1 MARRMLIDA
10 THPDESRVAIVE
22 DSILDDY
29 DAESSTKKQ
38 FKGNVYLAKV
48 IRVEPSLQAAFVE
61 YGHNRHGFLPFS
73 EIHPDYYRIPVGDR
87 PAENFAQTSA
97 PSEGSET
104 LFSDSS
110 DALSPSPE
118 SSADLSIS
126 ETPILSPSEDAP
138 GEIVEAPIS
147 ELAVDEQVELG
158 DDEESVVRRNR
169 PYRYKIQEVIKRRQI
184 LLIQVV
190 KEERGNKGAALT
202 TYLSLP
208 GRYCVLMPNAG
219 HRSGGIS
226 RKIADTTDRKRL
238 RDILNDLPIPEG
250 ISLIVRTAGQDRNKI
265 EIRRDFEYLIR
276 LWSEIREKTLT
287 SIAPALVYAEGDLIK
302 RSIRDN
308 YDKEVTE
315 IIVEGEEGYKA
326 AKTFMKT
333 LIPSH
338 AKRVKFYKEQTPL
351 FQHYNVESQIDAIM
365 SPVAILPS
373 GGSIVINP
381 TEALVAIDVNSG
393 KSTRERHIDETA
405 VKTNLEAAVEVARQ
419 MRLRD
424 LAGLIVVDFIDMSDP
439 KHIASVEKKLRES
452 VRQDRAR
459 IQVGK
464 ISNFGLLEM
473 SRQRLRP
480 SIIES
485 NMRPC
490 NQCHGTGMVRSVE
503 SMALLILRAIES
515 AGLTG
520 KSAEVVATVPSGVD
534 LYLLNQKR
542 THIILLEKRYDMSV
556 MVLRDDSLVPPE
568 FRLDTIVERDNSLKD
583 GVVIA
588 PVLVADLKPAK
599 VEQASADQ
607 EKEAKSV
614 QQDDQP
620 TEEGER
626 HRSHLRQRRSPFQN
640 RRRNRGESPRPE
652 GQDHREGRTTTPLAS
667 EEKGIENTTRPSTES
682 DKTTKN
688 RPERNIPIS
697 DQQGT
702 QGTEESQDTANDVS
716 VSKDDARRGNRRR
729 GNRLDKK
736 NKDSRNKPT
745 EAEAS
750 TSQAQVVV
758 SQEPTSKDASSKSI
772 SSAEPLP
779 NATSS
784 APPPSSGEKT
794 GRNDRRRRRGSA
806 GNRPK
811 EDTASGSSTPKSS
824 SSENKVSETKDS
836 GESKGPQKETPKEN
850 RSRENQG
857 STGERTKSD
866 KSRIT
871 PFLTPTP
878 LIDATGLMYAEDKP
892 DKKKKKGFW
901 SRLLDT

>member
-10 THPDESRVAIVE
+10 THPDESRVAVVD

-87 PAENFAQTSA
+87 SAEESIVTPSMPSKATTDVASI
-97 PSEGSET
+97 PSEI
-104 LFSDSS
+104 
-110 DALSPSPE
+110 PE
-118 SSADLSIS
+118 STSEISTESASAEIPDFLPSQDTEVQPTEDLVI
-126 ETPILSPSEDAP
+126 
-138 GEIVEAPIS
+138 
-147 ELAVDEQVELG
+147 DEQVELG
-158 DDEESVVRRNR
+158 DEDDSVVRRNR

-238 RDILNDLPIPEG
+238 RDILNDLPIPDG
-250 ISLIVRTAGQDRNKI
+250 ISLIVRTAGQDRNKV

-308 YDKEVTE
+308 YDKEVSE
-315 IIVEGEEGYKA
+315 IVVEGEEGYKA
-326 AKTFMKT
+326 AKSFMRT

-338 AKRVKFYKEQTPL
+338 AKKVKLYKEQVPL
-351 FQHYNVESQIDAIM
+351 FQKYNVETQVDAIM
-365 SPVAILPS
+365 SPVATLPS
-373 GGSIVINP
+373 GGSIVINL
-381 TEALVAIDVNSG
+381 TEALVAVDVNSG
-393 KSTRERHIDETA
+393 KSTRERHIDDTA
-405 VKTNLEAAVEVARQ
+405 IKTNLEAAVEVARQ

-480 SIIES
+480 SIVES

-490 NQCHGTGMVRSVE
+490 THCHGTGMVRSIE
-503 SMALLILRAIES
+503 SMALLILRGIES
-515 AGLTG
+515 AGLAG
-520 KSAEVVATVPSGVD
+520 KSAEIVVTVPSGVD

-542 THIILLEKRYDMSV
+542 THIVLLEKRYDMSV
-556 MVLRDDSLVPPE
+556 MVQRDDSLIPPDY
-568 FRLDTIVERDNSLKD
+568 RLDTLVDREE
-583 GVVIA
+583 
-588 PVLVADLKPAK
+588 VLK
-599 VEQASADQ
+599 VESIKSSVAVTAIDSEPANPVRVAPIDQ
-607 EKEAKSV
+607 ESDATDEQSG
-614 QQDDQP
+614 
-620 TEEGER
+620 EEGGR
-626 HRSHLRQRRSPFQN
+626 TRSHLRQRRGPFQN
-640 RRRNRGESPRPE
+640 RRRNKGE
-652 GQDHREGRTTTPLAS
+652 HR
-667 EEKGIENTTRPSTES
+667 S
-682 DKTTKN
+682 D
-688 RPERNIPIS
+688 RS
-697 DQQGT
+697 Q
-702 QGTEESQDTANDVS
+702 EESQGSIPVKAEEVVPVQSPQEVQVAESTPDAVTEKVA
-716 VSKDDARRGNRRR
+716 SKEGSNRRNNRRR

-736 NKDSRNKPT
+736 NREGQAPST
-745 EAEAS
+745 ETPITQVLETEQKAFVPEDAENRQPS
-750 TSQAQVVV
+750 SEKSERDTRRGNRR
-758 SQEPTSKDASSKSI
+758 PRPRRDASRDRPSESTESSPESKVESKPI
-772 SSAEPLP
+772 DK
-779 NATSS
+779 
-784 APPPSSGEKT
+784 APEKT
-794 GRNDRRRRRGSA
+794 TESKVGSRKEEKNPSA
-806 GNRPK
+806 GGDK
-811 EDTASGSSTPKSS
+811 VEKPKSS
-824 SSENKVSETKDS
+824 
-836 GESKGPQKETPKEN
+836 
-850 RSRENQG
+850 
-857 STGERTKSD
+857 
-866 KSRIT
+866 
-871 PFLTPTP
+871 PFLSPQP
-878 LIDATGLMYAEDKP
+878 ILDPTGLMFSDDKP
-892 DKKKKKGFW
+892 VKKKKKGFW
-901 SRLLDT
+901 SRLLEV

>member
-10 THPDESRVAIVE
+10 THPEESRVAVVE

-87 PAENFAQTSA
+87 SAEDPIITQSASAETVADVPSLSSEESLSSPVTSDEVSLSEIPDFL
-97 PSEGSET
+97 PSQGSV
-104 LFSDSS
+104 
-110 DALSPSPE
+110 PE
-118 SSADLSIS
+118 PL
-126 ETPILSPSEDAP
+126 
-138 GEIVEAPIS
+138 S

-238 RDILNDLPIPEG
+238 RDILNDLPIPDG

-276 LWSEIREKTLT
+276 LWSDIREKTLT

-308 YDKEVTE
+308 YDKEVSE
-315 IIVEGEEGYKA
+315 IVVEGEEGYKA

-338 AKRVKFYKEQTPL
+338 AKKVKLYKEKTPL
-351 FQHYNVESQIDAIM
+351 FQKYSVESQIDAIM

-373 GGSIVINP
+373 GGSIVISP

-393 KSTRERHIDETA
+393 KSTRERHIDDTA
-405 VKTNLEAAVEVARQ
+405 LKTNLEAAVEVARQ

-490 NQCHGTGMVRSVE
+490 THCHGTGMVRSIE

-515 AGLTG
+515 AGLGG
-520 KSAEVVATVPSGVD
+520 KSAEIVVTVPAGVD

-542 THIILLEKRYDMSV
+542 THIVLFEKRYDMSV
-556 MVLRDDSLVPPE
+556 MVQRDDSLIPPNY
-568 FRLDTIVERDNSLKD
+568 RLDTLVDREDAVKDVLSSPISSVEVKSESRIV
-583 GVVIA
+583 GA
-588 PVLVADLKPAK
+588 KPSETE
-599 VEQASADQ
+599 VGEGDEQT
-607 EKEAKSV
+607 
-614 QQDDQP
+614 
-620 TEEGER
+620 TEEGR
-626 HRSHLRQRRSPFQN
+626 NRSHLRTRRNPFQN
-640 RRRNRGESPRPE
+640 RRRNKG
-652 GQDHREGRTTTPLAS
+652 DHRQDRSQEDMKGASPVRDEGVTGS
-667 EEKGIENTTRPSTES
+667 VEKKVIDQVSDEAPSVEGTS
-682 DKTTKN
+682 DTVVEKSSSN
-688 RPERNIPIS
+688 RRN
-697 DQQGT
+697 
-702 QGTEESQDTANDVS
+702 
-716 VSKDDARRGNRRR
+716 NRRR

-736 NKDSRNKPT
+736 RL
-745 EAEAS
+745 EA
-750 TSQAQVVV
+750 
-758 SQEPTSKDASSKSI
+758 QEP
-772 SSAEPLP
+772 SAELQ
-779 NATSS
+779 
-784 APPPSSGEKT
+784 
-794 GRNDRRRRRGSA
+794 
-806 GNRPK
+806 
-811 EDTASGSSTPKSS
+811 ASGSEQKTSRPTPI
-824 SSENKVSETKDS
+824 SEASESQQSAPKKPGSDDNKRRNRRPRRDQSRDRKNELAGSE
-836 GESKGPQKETPKEN
+836 KGVDAIPEKAVEKTVEKAPEPKKTPQKEEKSEKPKT
-850 RSRENQG
+850 S
-857 STGERTKSD
+857 
-866 KSRIT
+866 
-871 PFLTPTP
+871 PFMVPQPILDP
-878 LIDATGLMYAEDKP
+878 TGLMFSDDKP
-892 DKKKKKGFW
+892 VKKKKKGFW
-901 SRLLDT
+901 SRILDV